1 MSRRSVRQSG
11 FSLVELLV
19 TSLIFAIGLL
29 GLAALQVAT
38 LRSNSGGR
46 NRVTATSLAEGCLSA
61 IQAEGSMSWSF
72 ASGALGAASTFT
84 GTRVFT
90 GGAGAIAKTDFGYF
104 DINGQPVVKGDPTQV
119 FQVSWLRLAFTDA
132 TPQIAITNMNL
143 SEFVVTV
150 TWTDQA
156 TAADGTNLIG
166 SNNLILSRLIRYG
179 V

>member
-1 MSRRSVRQSG
+1 MSRRSFRQSG

-29 GLAALQVAT
+29 GLAALQVST

-72 ASGALGAASTFT
+72 ASGALGATSKFT
-84 GTRVFT
+84 GTRVYT
-90 GGAGAIAKTDFGYF
+90 GATVNNDFGFF
-104 DINGQPVVKGDPTQV
+104 DINGQAVVKGDPTQV
-119 FQVSWLRLAFTDA
+119 FQVSWLRLNDTAA
-132 TPQIAITNMNL
+132 TPDLTITNMDMK
-143 SEFVVTV
+143 EFVVTV

-156 TAADGTNLIG
+156 KAADGLDLTN

-179 V
+179 VQP

>member
-1 MSRRSVRQSG
+1 MSRPSFRQSG

-19 TSLIFAIGLL
+19 TALIFAIGLL
-29 GLAALQVAT
+29 GLAALQVSTA
-38 LRSNSGGR
+38 RSNSGGR

-72 ASGALGAASTFT
+72 AAGALGTASKFA

-90 GGAGAIAKTDFGYF
+90 GGTANNDFGFF

-119 FQVSWLRLAFTDA
+119 FQVAWVRLNPTAA
-132 TPQIAITNMNL
+132 TPSQTITNMNL
-143 SEFVVTV
+143 NEFVVTV

-156 TAADGTNLIG
+156 KAADGTDLTNTQRLV
-166 SNNLILSRLIRYG
+166 LSRLIRYG
-179 V
+179 VQP